1 MFTYLWLKEIKAQ
14 VYTWKGTLWL
24 VIASLLF
31 SFTSYL
37 LLTDKELSLLDQTEL
52 LWLLSKVIIGMA
64 FLIVAV
70 DSSSIIN
77 SEFEKETA
85 ESLFLSPVDIR
96 DFVFGKLLASLTL
109 WFAVFAVATP
119 YIMVTSMGTRLVLPF
134 LGYALVLG
142 TIGISGMIILIF
154 GISFLYRSTKNT
166 LTTSLIILLGL
177 SVPALFSSALRNNAF
192 AQIFGRINPLENTFE
207 CLDNVLVDYRLSSL
221 DNWRYVW
228 PLFLFCVIAFV
239 FLLFSVNRFQKQG
252 VTKSVET

>member
-52 LWLLSKVIIGMA
+52 LWLLGKVIIGVA
-64 FLIVAV
+64 VLIVAI

-85 ESLFLSPVDIR
+85 ESLFLSPVNIK
-96 DFVFGKLLASLTL
+96 DFIFGKLLASLTL
-109 WFAVFAVATP
+109 WFAIFMVATP
-119 YIMVTSMGTRLVLPF
+119 YIIVTSLGTHLVLPF
-134 LGYALVLG
+134 LGYVLFLG
-142 TIGISGMIILIF
+142 TVGISGMIMLIF

-166 LTTSLIILLGL
+166 LTTSLIILLAL
-177 SVPALFSSALRNNAF
+177 SVPALFSSALKNNAF
-192 AQIFGRINPLENTFE
+192 TQIFGRINPLENIFE
-207 CLDNVLVDYRLSSL
+207 CLDNVLVDYRLSL
-221 DNWRYVW
+221 LENWRYVC
-228 PLFLFCVIAFV
+228 PLFLFGVIALF
-239 FLLFSVNRFQKQG
+239 FLIFSLDKFRKQG
-252 VTKSVET
+252 VTKSV

>member
-1 MFTYLWLKEIKAQ
+1 MVTYLWLKEIKAQ

-52 LWLLSKVIIGMA
+52 LWLLGKVIIGVA

-85 ESLFLSPVDIR
+85 ESLFLSPVDIK

-109 WFAVFAVATP
+109 WFAIFMVATP
-119 YIMVTSMGTRLVLPF
+119 YIIVTSLGTHLVLPF
-134 LGYALVLG
+134 LGYVLVLG
-142 TIGISGMIILIF
+142 TVGISGMIMLIF
-154 GISFLYRSTKNT
+154 GVSFLYRSTKNT
-166 LTTSLIILLGL
+166 LTTSLIILLAL
-177 SVPALFSSALRNNAF
+177 SVPALFSSPLKNSAL
-192 AQIFGRINPLENTFE
+192 AQIFGRINPLENIFE
-207 CLDNVLVDYRLSSL
+207 CLDNVLVDYRLSL
-221 DNWRYVW
+221 LENWRYGW
-228 PLFLFCVIAFV
+228 PLFLFGVIAFV
-239 FLLFSVNRFQKQG
+239 FLIFSKKIFQKQG
-252 VTKSVET
+252 VTKSV